1 MRAPLVLNRRALL
14 AGLSL
19 PLLGIP
25 ARAGS
30 GPLAEA
36 APLAGAAPLAEA
48 APLAGPEPERIPVE
62 LVDDV
67 LALPSVRLGHPH
79 GDVIMIEFFDY
90 NCPWCRR
97 SAGELAALLAAEP
110 DLAYVLMN
118 YPVLGPASVEAARV
132 ALGSLQLR
140 GGQDYIAFH
149 LALFGLRGPVDGRR
163 AVSAARGLGLDEARL
178 TALAAG
184 APTARVLDETLRLG
198 ASLGLAATPSFVLSP
213 QAYEGGMT
221 LARKRAAI
229 AEARG

>member
-1 MRAPLVLNRRALL
+1 MRSPLLLNRRSLL
-14 AGLSL
+14 AALSL
-19 PLLGIP
+19 PLLSIP
-25 ARAGS
+25 AHAGSATRAGS
-30 GPLAEA
+30 ATLAA
-36 APLAGAAPLAEA
+36 SAPLGE
-48 APLAGPEPERIPVE
+48 GWPEPERIPVE
-62 LVDDV
+62 LVEDV

-90 NCPWCRR
+90 NCPWCKR

-140 GGQDYIAFH
+140 GKPDYVAFH
-149 LALFGLRGPVDGRR
+149 LALFGLRGPVDGQR
-163 AVSAARGLGLDEARL
+163 ALVTARDLGLDEARL
-178 TALAAG
+178 TELATG
-184 APTARVLDETLRLG
+184 APTTRVLDETLRLG
-198 ASLGLAATPSFVLSP
+198 ASLGLTATPSFVLSP

-221 LARKRAAI
+221 LAQKRAAI